1 MNSAVLRNIETWINE
16 SSLKVVKNNTI
27 RLYSHGYRNSIAMR
41 VPVGVLYYD
50 HIVYYFR
57 DKARYLS
64 EYCQRLVTVD
74 SWRYINIIYVCMYVK
89 RLVRKNYTVHEKQ
102 SHRIIS
108 IILFRS
114 DEIL

>member
-1 MNSAVLRNIETWINE
+1 
-16 SSLKVVKNNTI
+16 
-27 RLYSHGYRNSIAMR
+27 MR

-114 DEIL
+114 DEILQKSGGFIPECSQDTTAVAYDI